1 MVVHKG
7 DFGYMSK
14 DILKAVKKAN
24 IRFGEKIRQNDAAGL
39 AALYTEDTV
48 LMPPNS
54 VKLYGRKATEEFW
67 GGALTQMGLKDAV
80 LETVEVFG
88 SGDTVTEVGN
98 YILKAEPEGQEPV
111 EDRGKYFV
119 VWKQTDEGLKLHRD
133 IWNSDLTPP

>member
-1 MVVHKG
+1 
-7 DFGYMSK
+7 MSG
-14 DILKAVKKAN
+14 DILTAVKKAN
-24 IRFGEKIRQNDAAGL
+24 IRFGEKVRKNDVAGL

-54 VKLYGRKATEEFW
+54 VKLYGRKAAGEFW
-67 GGALTQMGLKDAV
+67 GGAFSQMGLKDAV

-98 YILKAEPEGQEPV
+98 YILKVKPEGQEPV

>member
-1 MVVHKG
+1 
-7 DFGYMSK
+7 MSE
-14 DILKAVKKAN
+14 DILAAVKKAN
-24 IRFGEKIRQNDAAGL
+24 IRFGERVRKSDVAGL

-54 VKLYGRKATEEFW
+54 EKLYGRKAAGEFW
-67 GGALTQMGLKDAV
+67 GGAFTQMGLKDAV

-98 YILKAEPEGQEPV
+98 YILKVEPEGQEPV

>member
-1 MVVHKG
+1 
-7 DFGYMSK
+7 MSG

-24 IRFGEKIRQNDAAGL
+24 IRFGENVRKGDAAGL
-39 AALYTEDTV
+39 AALFTEDTV

-54 VKLYGRKATEEFW
+54 EKLYGKKATEQFW

-80 LETVEVFG
+80 LSTVEIFG

-98 YILKAEPEGQEPV
+98 YTLKAEPEGQEPV